1 MPSPSCETLPYEIIS
16 EILSPLL
23 KVPDELF
30 SNNKAVSPF
39 AQYAK
44 PSTSAYL
51 VVCKKW
57 LHAATPLLYNIV
69 VLRSLAQAEAL
80 AKVLAV
86 HNGLGNHIRKL
97 RVEGGYGDAMLTIL
111 GSAPNLTDLFLS
123 LEIWSGNSTDG
134 LCQGLPLVNPTRLII
149 HEGNTMRKSKMVT
162 NLIDA
167 VGTAITDSWDKL
179 TSFSSPYF
187 WEPQFHWQ
195 SRAARL
201 FEPLAQAGRLRTVT
215 VLHDD
220 GLDWVYPLIKT
231 CPLESVGVQLKQIIR
246 GPRKDQTLE
255 RLIANYERL
264 NPQSLPQPNTEGN
277 SLRPTLNPLF
287 SPMKHAPEDVQDAI
301 WSRIL
306 HFALEVKEHA
316 WVEGNVARPPLLPV
330 SRLQLLC
337 VCKRFLRLG
346 RPLYY
351 ANISFIQTQS
361 SLYKLYKLLSDT
373 DTPIE
378 VQTIHSAYYRRAW
391 FAWEIFEKLLDRSGA
406 ALRDCDVHVD
416 AAIEPLQD
424 ENLPP
429 GPLALTLNLNLYART
444 RILRSIDARE
454 MLSKLP
460 NLRRL
465 QWSCKTE
472 FRIPDDEDVG
482 ELPKL
487 EHLWIR
493 VTDPTF
499 LDVLAAARL
508 PSLTKLHAT
517 TNTVN
522 YGPFLSA
529 HGASLTELGVSVT
542 ILDEMWCVRGSES
555 QRLSALCPNL
565 VELVVTWPEN
575 SRAAP
580 PRNGFLPVEWCADTP
595 ALSRS
600 RRARTSSASTPD
612 QATSKFTRLTKITL
626 LARWFPLANKKLAAW
641 GDYLLKFD
649 PSESPVLEELH
660 VQALQW
666 PTKER
671 DIEHSLFVRAAESLL
686 ERGIHLAG
694 DKGVRWR
701 PRLRRLS

>member
-23 KVPDELF
+23 KVPDDLF
-30 SNNKAVSPF
+30 SNNMPVSPF

-80 AKVLAV
+80 AKVLAA
-86 HNGLGNHIRKL
+86 HNGLGNHIQKL

-111 GSAPNLTDLFLS
+111 GSAPHLTDLFLS
-123 LEIWSGNSTDG
+123 LEIWSGNSSDG

-149 HEGNTMRKSKMVT
+149 HEGMLMRRSKMVT

-167 VGTAITDSWDKL
+167 VGTAITDSWDNL
-179 TSFSSPYF
+179 TCFSSPYF
-187 WEPQFHWQ
+187 WDQG
-195 SRAARL
+195 RATCF

-215 VLHDD
+215 VLHEAA
-220 GLDWVYPLIKT
+220 LDWVYPLIKM
-231 CPLESVGVQLKQIIR
+231 CPLESVGARNSQLKQTR
-246 GPRKDQTLE
+246 RAPRKDQTLE

-264 NPQSLPQPNTEGN
+264 NPQPLRQTNTED
-277 SLRPTLNPLF
+277 SAIRPTLNPLF
-287 SPMKHAPEDVQDAI
+287 SPMKHVPEDVQDAI

-306 HFALEVKEHA
+306 RFALEVKESN
-316 WVEGNVARPPLLPV
+316 WLQGNVSRPPFIPV
-330 SRLQLLC
+330 SRVSLLC
-337 VCKRFLRLG
+337 VCKRFFRLG

-351 ANISFIQTQS
+351 MNLSFRQTPS
-361 SLYKLYKLLSDT
+361 RLDINKLDAFLSDAN
-373 DTPIE
+373 TPIE
-378 VQTIHSAYYRRAW
+378 VQKIYYQGPC
-391 FAWEIFEKLLDRSGA
+391 FPWELFEKLLDRSGA
-406 ALRDCDVHVD
+406 ALRDCGVHVD
-416 AAIEPLQD
+416 VAIEPPQD
-424 ENLPP
+424 KEPQT
-429 GPLALTLNLNLYART
+429 GPLAVYPRRYVRT
-444 RILRSIDARE
+444 LRSIDARE
-454 MLSKLP
+454 MLSTLP

-465 QWSCKTE
+465 EWSCNTE

-482 ELPKL
+482 GLPKL
-487 EHLWIR
+487 ESLWIR
-493 VTDPTF
+493 ETDPTF
-499 LDVLAAARL
+499 LDVLATARL

-522 YGPFLSA
+522 YGPFLSV
-529 HGASLTELGVSVT
+529 HGASLTELRIAVAV
-542 ILDEMWCVRGSES
+542 LDEMWCVRSSES

-565 VELVVTWPEN
+565 VELVVTWQEN
-575 SRAAP
+575 SIAAP

-600 RRARTSSASTPD
+600 RRARTSSAPTPD

-626 LARWFPLANKKLAAW
+626 LVRWFPYANKKLAAW

-666 PTKER
+666 PTKEC

-686 ERGIHLAG
+686 ERGIHLAR
-694 DKGVRWR
+694 DMGVRWR
-701 PRLRRLS
+701 PRLRRMS

>member
-1 MPSPSCETLPYEIIS
+1 MPSSETLPYEIIS

-39 AQYAK
+39 AQ
-44 PSTSAYL
+44 YL

-80 AKVLAV
+80 AKVLAA

-111 GSAPNLTDLFLS
+111 GSAPHLTDLFLS

-149 HEGNTMRKSKMVT
+149 HEGTLMRRSKMVT

-167 VGTAITDSWDKL
+167 VGTAITDSWDNL
-179 TSFSSPYF
+179 TCFTSPYIREIEF
-187 WEPQFHWQ
+187 N
-195 SRAARL
+195 SRAACF

-215 VLHDD
+215 VIREDA
-220 GLDWVYPLIKT
+220 LDWVYPLIKT
-231 CPLESVGVQLKQIIR
+231 CPLESVGFQDHKFWWRPPGQAP
-246 GPRKDQTLE
+246 PRDPTLE
-255 RLIANYERL
+255 RLIANYEQV
-264 NPQSLPQPNTEGN
+264 NPRPLPAQTKPAED
-277 SLRPTLNPLF
+277 SSIRPTLNPLF
-287 SPMKHAPEDVQDAI
+287 SPMKHASEDVQDAI

-306 HFALEVKEHA
+306 DFALEVKERA
-316 WVEGNVARPPLLPV
+316 WVEVNVPRPPLLPV

-351 ANISFIQTQS
+351 ANISFTPTQS
-361 SLYKLYKLLSDT
+361 TIDKLDKLLSDT
-373 DTPIE
+373 DAPIE
-378 VQTIHSAYYRRAW
+378 VQTIHSAAYRRAW
-391 FAWEIFEKLLDRSGA
+391 FTWEIFEKLLDRSGA
-406 ALRDCDVHVD
+406 ALRDCGVHVD

-555 QRLSALCPNL
+555 QRLAALCPNL
-565 VELVVTWPEN
+565 VELVVTWPDGHN
-575 SRAAP
+575 SKAAP

-600 RRARTSSASTPD
+600 RRARTSSAPTPD

-626 LARWFPLANKKLAAW
+626 LVRWFPHANKKLAAW

-701 PRLRRLS
+701 PRLRS